1 MNPSIASLV
10 YACGIAGL
18 FYLDRDKSIRTSKAL
33 WLPVLYLWVLGSRD
47 VSYWLGITPPGGTNI
62 QLDGSPVDRAFFQI
76 SLVAAIVV
84 LVHRGRKTL
93 PFLNANFP
101 ILIYFFYCLLSVCWS
116 DYPGV
121 AFKRWVKAIGDVAM
135 ILIVLTDEQPIAALR
150 RLFSRV
156 GFILVPLSLLY
167 IKYYPML
174 GRSYDPWVG
183 FQMNTG
189 LTSDK
194 NMLGVITFVLSL
206 GAVWRV
212 LALLWSDETPPYRG
226 RHLLAQGTLLV
237 LGISLLIIANSVTSL
252 VSFAL
257 GAGVML
263 ATRPQLMRRNAAGV
277 HVLVLLL
284 LLTASSVI
292 LLGGRASVVHALG
305 RNANLARM
313 DIWEA
318 IIPMGSNP
326 VVGTGFESF
335 WLGTRLERL
344 AQQFPNLGLNEAH
357 DGYIE
362 VYLQL
367 GWVGLGLIGL
377 IWIDG
382 YRRAVK
388 AFRRD
393 PVLGGLLLAYILAA
407 ITYNVTEAGFRMLHP
422 MWFFLLFAVFGSE
435 LHQRRIG
442 VGASPHLEAFPN
454 RTNEFRARNAL
465 TMRPTRRT
473 MAS

>member
-1 MNPSIASLV
+1 MNPSIASLL

-33 WLPVLYLWVLGSRD
+33 WLPVLYLLVLGSRP
-47 VSYWLGITPPGGTNI
+47 VSYWLGITPPSGTNS
-62 QLDGSPVDRAFFQI
+62 QFDSSPVDGAFFQI
-76 SLVAAIVV
+76 SLLVAIFV
-84 LVHRGRKTL
+84 LVHRGPKALT
-93 PFLNANFP
+93 FLNVNFP

-116 DYPGV
+116 DYPVV
-121 AFKRWVKAIGDVAM
+121 AFKRWIKATGDIAM

-156 GFILVPLSLLY
+156 GFVLVPLSLLF

-174 GRSYDPWVG
+174 GRRYDPWTG

-189 LTSDK
+189 VTFDK
-194 NMLGVITFVLSL
+194 NMLGVITFVLLL

-226 RHLLAQGTLLV
+226 RHLLAQGVLLALGILV
-237 LGISLLIIANSVTSL
+237 LLISNSVTSL
-252 VSFAL
+252 VSFTM
-257 GAGVML
+257 GAGLML
-263 ATRPQLMRRNAAGV
+263 ATRTRFIRRNAAGV
-277 HVLVLLL
+277 HVLILLL
-284 LLTASSVI
+284 VLTVSSVI
-292 LLGGRASVVHALG
+292 LLAGRASVAHALG
-305 RNANLARM
+305 RSANLARM

-318 IIPMGSNP
+318 IIPMASNP

-335 WLGTRLERL
+335 WLGTRIERL
-344 AQQFPNLGLNEAH
+344 AQRFPNLGLNEAH

-377 IWIDG
+377 VWIDG

-388 AFRRD
+388 AFRHY
-393 PVLGGLLLAYILAA
+393 PALGGLLLAYILTAT
-407 ITYNVTEAGFRMLHP
+407 IYNVTEAGFRMLHP

-435 LHQRRIG
+435 LHSRRIG

-454 RTNEFRARNAL
+454 RTNEYRARNAL

-473 MAS
+473 MAP